1 MTIVKYIM
9 SHFTMLT
16 CCATSHFVYRRKPSK
31 QSRVRME
38 KKKLSELVS
47 DSDEESGSKVDNSL
61 LNQITVAQLVP
72 FTLINTYYQICQPI

>member
-1 MTIVKYIM
+1 M

-16 CCATSHFVYRRKPSK
+16 FCATSHFVCRRKPSK

-47 DSDEESGSKVDNSL
+47 DSDEDSSNEESGSKVDNSL

-72 FTLINTYYQICQPI
+72 FTFINTYYQIGQPI

>member
-1 MTIVKYIM
+1 
-9 SHFTMLT
+9 
-16 CCATSHFVYRRKPSK
+16 
-31 QSRVRME
+31 ME